1 MSHSTS
7 IPREV
12 KIPKLAEL
20 TEVMDNSGT
29 NTDTDAE
36 EDWDSKDDV
45 NLDALLQ
52 DVDRSCT
59 NTLELKQSSCEYN
72 VREQG
77 CFAEMSYK
85 NLRSYRM
92 DCQRMSW
99 PKRQSKGSHKILYST
114 LHFKRGT
121 SPQKRWQSQAA
132 RKERSIITKN

>member
-1 MSHSTS
+1 MPHPNR

-12 KIPKLAEL
+12 KTPKLAEL

-29 NTDTDAE
+29 SSDDDAE

-45 NLDALLQ
+45 NLDTLLQ
-52 DVDRSCT
+52 DVDRLCT
-59 NTLELKQSSCEYN
+59 NTLELQQSGCEYN

-99 PKRQSKGSHKILYST
+99 PK
-114 LHFKRGT
+114 
-121 SPQKRWQSQAA
+121 
-132 RKERSIITKN
+132 